1 METNRTGPR
10 LLAGGVVM
18 IGRTVSHY
26 KILEHLGG
34 GGMGVV
40 YKAQDLKLDR
50 PVALKFLPPHFGTD
64 PEEKA
69 RFVHEA
75 QAASSLD
82 HNNICNV
89 HEIDETPDG
98 QIFIVMAHYEGETLK
113 KKIER
118 GPMKIDEAVEI
129 AVQVAQ
135 GLVKAHEHD
144 IVHRDI
150 KPANIMVTTDGVAKI
165 VDFGLAKLTGQT
177 RLTKTGTT
185 LGTAAY
191 MSPEQTR
198 GDAIDHRSDIW
209 SLGVVLYE
217 MATGQLP
224 FKAEYDNALF
234 YAITNAQP
242 APMSSLRT
250 GVPLELERIVNKAL
264 EKDPGERYQHA
275 DELLADLRHFRRETE
290 RRETSVSVP
299 GTHVAQSRRPLR
311 TTLLSAGVI
320 ILLAIAFFILKPFLF
335 DEMLVS
341 EPKPI
346 AVISFANQTGDKTY
360 DYLQAAIPNLLIT
373 NLEQSKYLRV
383 TTWERML
390 DIAEQMGKPGVQ
402 IIDREMGFEICRRGG
417 IDAIVLGSFV
427 KAGNMFA
434 TDVKV
439 LNVRSKTLLKSASAK
454 GEGVESILKSQI
466 DELSR
471 EISRGVGLS
480 ERRIEA
486 TPLQIGG
493 VSTSSMEAYNYY
505 LRGKQDYTR
514 YLYADARRFLE
525 KAVTIDSGFAAAYLH
540 LGMALRQ
547 LSNTAEAHRALE
559 MAKKYAQKSTRK
571 EKLLIDGLYAY
582 LVENNG
588 DEALRLLH
596 ILAEEYPEEKDAYLF
611 LGLGYSLRKM
621 HEPAIQAFEKLLT
634 LDPGNGDA
642 LNYLAYIYSEKGDF
656 DRAVSYLK
664 KYAAVFPGD
673 PNPFDSM
680 GEMYFRM
687 GRLDEA
693 MARYNEA
700 LEAKP
705 DFMPSYLSMGY
716 IHALNENYLAAIER
730 IEQFIA
736 RAPAKGFQSEGFY
749 NLAFV
754 HFLTGQARGAL
765 EDLTKGERLAN
776 AVGNTQLEAM
786 GEWSRGWYHYESGE
800 IASARKCF
808 NHWFA
813 LRPETDS
820 AHISPARV
828 GLAFAQGML
837 DIKAGNTDSA
847 ASRLA
852 ELRSILPHL
861 NLQQDRSFADYQRD
875 LLQAELLLARD
886 SLGRAI
892 EVFASASQMPIP
904 TLSTLT
910 MAYYNIPQI
919 KDGLARAYL
928 RTGRTNDAIAEY
940 ERLTRFDPQG
950 QDRRFIPP
958 RYHYDLGR
966 LYEQRGEQEK
976 AANQYKR
983 LLVIWQNADSNTP
996 ARADAKR
1003 RLDGLRGR
1011 K

>member
-1 METNRTGPR
+1 
-10 LLAGGVVM
+10 M

-26 KILEHLGG
+26 RILEHLGG
-34 GGMGVV
+34 GGMGIV
-40 YKAQDLKLDR
+40 YKARDLKLDR
-50 PVALKFLPPHFGTD
+50 PVALKFLPPHFGAD

-75 QAASSLD
+75 RAASSLD

-98 QIFIVMAHYEGETLK
+98 QIFIVMAYYEGETLK

-118 GPMKIDEAVEI
+118 GPMEIDEAVEI
-129 AVQVAQ
+129 AAQVTQ

-150 KPANIMVTTDGVAKI
+150 KPANIVVTTDGVAKI
-165 VDFGLAKLTGQT
+165 VDFGLAKLGGQT
-177 RLTKTGTT
+177 RLTRTGTT
-185 LGTAAY
+185 LGTAVY

-198 GDAIDHRSDIW
+198 GNPLDRRSDIW

-224 FKAEYDNALF
+224 FKGEYDNALF
-234 YAITNAQP
+234 YAITNTQP
-242 APMSSLRT
+242 APMTSLRT

-264 EKDPGERYQHA
+264 AKDPRERYQHA

-290 RRETSVSVP
+290 RRETAVP
-299 GTHVAQSRRPLR
+299 IRETQGVHPRRPLR
-311 TTLLSAGVI
+311 AVLLSAGGI
-320 ILLAIAFFILKPFLF
+320 ALLAIVFFLLRPFLF

-383 TTWERML
+383 TTWERLL

-493 VSTSSMEAYNYY
+493 VSTSSLEAYNYY
-505 LRGKQDYTR
+505 LRGKQDYFR
-514 YLYADARRFLE
+514 YLYADALRFLQ
-525 KAVTIDSGFAAAYLH
+525 KAVAIDTGFAAAYLQ
-540 LGMALRQ
+540 LGMAQRQ
-547 LSNTAEAHRALE
+547 LSNTAESHRALE
-559 MAKKYAQKSTRK
+559 SAKKHAQKSTRK
-571 EKLLIDGLYAY
+571 ERLLIDGLYAY
-582 LVENNG
+582 LVENNS
-588 DEALRLLH
+588 DETFRLLH

-611 LGLGYSLRKM
+611 LGMGYSIKKM
-621 HEPAIQAFEKLLT
+621 HDPAIQAFEHLLT
-634 LDPGNGDA
+634 LDPGNGEA
-642 LNYLAYIYSEKGDF
+642 LNRLAYIYSEKEDF
-656 DRAVSYLK
+656 DRAISYLK
-664 KYAAVFPGD
+664 RYAAAFPGD

-680 GEMYFRM
+680 GEIYFKM
-687 GRLDEA
+687 GRLEEA
-693 MARYNEA
+693 LARYNEA
-700 LEAKP
+700 LDARP
-705 DFMPSYLSMGY
+705 DFMISYLTTAY
-716 IHALNENYLAAIER
+716 IQALKENYPAALDR
-730 IEQFIA
+730 IGQFIA
-736 RAPAKGFQSEGFY
+736 RAPAQGFEAEGFY
-749 NLAFV
+749 NLAMMRL
-754 HFLTGQARGAL
+754 LTGEAREAL
-765 EDLTKGERLAN
+765 RNTAKGERLAK
-776 AVGNTQLEAM
+776 AVGNTGLEAL
-786 GEWSRGWYHYESGE
+786 GEWSRGWHYYERGDFAGS
-800 IASARKCF
+800 RKCF
-808 NHWFA
+808 DRWYMLQA
-813 LRPETDS
+813 GKDS
-820 AHISPARV
+820 AHISTFRV

-837 DIKAGNTDSA
+837 DIKAGNTASA
-847 ASRLA
+847 ESRLA
-852 ELRSILPHL
+852 EVRSLLPQLSQHR
-861 NLQQDRSFADYQRD
+861 RSGAEYQRD
-875 LLQAELLLARD
+875 LLHAELLLARD
-886 SLGRAI
+886 SPGPAG
-892 EVFASASQMPIP
+892 EAFASATPLPIP
-904 TLSTLT
+904 TFSTLE
-910 MAYYNIPQI
+910 MGYYNVPLF

-928 RTGRTNDAIAEY
+928 RAGRTDEAIAEY
-940 ERLTRFDPQG
+940 ERLTRFNPQER
-950 QDRRFIPP
+950 DRRLIPP
-958 RYHYDLGR
+958 IYHYELGK
-966 LYEQRGEQEK
+966 LYEQRGDREK
-976 AANQYKR
+976 AAGEYRK
-983 LLVIWQNADSNTP
+983 LLEIWKNADSDIP
-996 ARADAKR
+996 ALADARR
-1003 RLDGLRGR
+1003 RLGR
-1011 K
+1011 LLAKR